1 MQQTVKILSCN
12 ADGTAKVAC
21 LRQSACSGDCH
32 KCSGC
37 GAVKQTMLF
46 EARNPIGAR
55 PGEMVIVESESAP
68 VLKAAAV
75 LYMLPLALFIAGYLL
90 GMQWN
95 LGGLIGALAFALSIC
110 IIIAYDR
117 LVMKKK
123 NTVYTIIGYGPK
135 GAHTTHIEENSF

>member
-37 GAVKQTMLF
+37 GVVEQTMLF

-123 NTVYTIIGYGPK
+123 NTVYTIIG
-135 GAHTTHIEENSF
+135 

>member
-37 GAVKQTMLF
+37 GAVEQTMLF

-75 LYMLPLALFIAGYLL
+75 LYMLPLALFITGYLVGTL
-90 GMQWN
+90 
-95 LGGLIGALAFALSIC
+95 
-110 IIIAYDR
+110 DR
-117 LVMKKK
+117 FNDAK
-123 NTVYTIIGYGPK
+123 
-135 GAHTTHIEENSF
+135 AAEERDRVKHGV

>member
-12 ADGTAKVAC
+12 ADGTAQVAC

-37 GAVKQTMLF
+37 GAVEQTMIF
-46 EARNPIGAR
+46 TARNPIGAR
-55 PGEMVIVESESAP
+55 VGEMVIVESESGP

-75 LYMLPLALFIAGYLL
+75 LYMLPLVLFIAGYLV
-90 GMQWN
+90 GMQWK
-95 LGGLIGALAFALSIC
+95 LGGLLGAAAFVLSIG
-110 IIIAYDR
+110 IIVAYDR

-123 NTVYTIIGYGPK
+123 NTVYTIIGYAVKP
-135 GAHTTHIEENSF
+135 AQPQE